1 MQNESSGLN
10 EKQQMFADQ
19 LPLCDFNATQ
29 AAINAGYSAKTASAT
44 ASRLLRHVNVQAA
57 LAMATK
63 KRSDVAQVDAAW
75 VLLKA
80 RESFEINAAIK
91 FNDDGDAEMVNAT
104 AAGKFLDQVGKHNDV
119 SAFTE
124 NLNHTGSVSI
134 AIADILESI
143 DGTSKGLPV
152 DE

>member
-104 AAGKFLDQVGKHNDV
+104 AAGKFLDQVGKHNDIKAWDKTV
-119 SAFTE
+119 TLEAGASLE
-124 NLNHTGSVSI
+124 L
-134 AIADILESI
+134 ILEGARKRAGGA
-143 DGTSKGLPV
+143 D
-152 DE
+152 